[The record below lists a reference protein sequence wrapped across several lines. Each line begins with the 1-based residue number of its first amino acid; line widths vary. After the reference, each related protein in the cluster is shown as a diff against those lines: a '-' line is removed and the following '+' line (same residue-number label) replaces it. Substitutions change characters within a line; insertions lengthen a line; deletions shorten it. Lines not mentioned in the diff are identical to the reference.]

1 MANKNVILSVP
12 TSDMPLIIMLAE
24 KMGWT
29 MQNCDSIMK
38 QFIASRPIDV
48 PINEESIMT
57 EVRAV
62 RYKA

>member
-1 MANKNVILSVP
+1 MANNNVILSVP
-12 TSDMPLIIMLAE
+12 TSDMAMITMLAE

-29 MQNCDSIMK
+29 MQNSDSIMK
-38 QFIASRPIDV
+38 QFIASRPTDV
-48 PINEESIMT
+48 SVSEEEIMA